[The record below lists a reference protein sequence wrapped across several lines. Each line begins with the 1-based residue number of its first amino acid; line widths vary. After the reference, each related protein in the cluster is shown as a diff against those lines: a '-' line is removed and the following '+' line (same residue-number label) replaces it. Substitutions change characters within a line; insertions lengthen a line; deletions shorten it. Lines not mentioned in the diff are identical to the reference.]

1 MFWMLSFVLRFMLAL
16 CVADWLHMIDPTSVI
31 VPRTVL
37 VIVSPATF
45 SLSVFWGDVGEAR
58 IAVGFLQYLF
68 DSSEHALAESNSVG

>member
-1 MFWMLSFVLRFMLAL
+1 
-16 CVADWLHMIDPTSVI
+16 MIDPASVI

-45 SLSVFWGDVGEAR
+45 SLSMFWGDVGEAR

-68 DSSEHALAESNSVG
+68 DRGEHSLAEAHSVG